1 MQIEKYKAKSVIR
14 KSSPSLFAWSE
25 VYLNPYQGCFHDCK
39 YCDGKSEGYY
49 MHNDYADRIRVKTNA
64 PDLLEQFLRKRIFL
78 PINREKTSTL
88 VDFIPMQIRGHYR
101 KQDYFNLFIGG
112 GVCDVYQPA
121 EKKIK
126 ITRKLLQIAFDY
138 SLPVFI
144 LTKNTL
150 ALRDLDLFKKINEN
164 SYACVS
170 FTITHTDEKIQK
182 IFEPRA
188 STTQERFEA
197 IKKLRQ
203 EGIHSGIYF
212 YPVLPFI
219 GDTDENM
226 TKIYHQAKSVDAE
239 FVYCWGLTLKPG
251 RSKDEFLDTIQ
262 SHFPELY
269 PKYVQLYS
277 NNDRYGNLDVNQFKI
292 MRLTRPEVKGFK
304 LGYNYGLRYCV
315 KRYLP
320 KGRIETN
327 LRAAETLNKIALLK
341 GNIIQE
347 KSDNPA
353 LVQKLYQTAK
363 FLETYQKD
371 IKKIKKEDLNKLP
384 ISGEVKPYIIDF
396 IERGS
401 FLIEELE
408 QKAYN
413 NLLKLKKNE

>member
-1 MQIEKYKAKSVIR
+1 MRIEKYKAKSVIR
-14 KSSPSLFAWSE
+14 KSSPSLFSWSE
-25 VYLNPYQGCFHDCK
+25 IYLNPYQGCFHDCK

-49 MHNDYADRIRVKTNA
+49 MHDDYADRIRVKTNA
-64 PDLLEQFLRKRIFL
+64 PKLLEQFLRKKNFL
-78 PINREKTSTL
+78 PIHRDKTSTL
-88 VDFIPMQIRGHYR
+88 VDFIPSQNRVQYQ
-101 KQDYFNLFIGG
+101 KQDSFVLFIGG

-126 ITRKLLQIAFDY
+126 ITRELLQIAYDY
-138 SLPVFI
+138 SIPVFI
-144 LTKNTL
+144 LTKNIL
-150 ALRDLDLFKKINEN
+150 VLRDLDLFKKINKD
-164 SYACVS
+164 SYACVC
-170 FTITHTDEKIQK
+170 FTITLVEEKIQK

-188 STTQERFEA
+188 STTQERFDA

-226 TKIYHQAKSVDAE
+226 KEIYHQAKSVDSE

-251 RSKDEFLDTIQ
+251 RSKREFLDTIEMY
-262 SHFPELY
+262 FPNLY

-292 MRLTRPEVKGFK
+292 LGLTWPEVKGFK
-304 LGYNYGLRYCV
+304 LGYECGLRYCA
-315 KRYLP
+315 KRYIP

-327 LRAAETLNKIALLK
+327 LRTSETLNKIAYLK

-347 KSDNPA
+347 NLAKPE
-353 LVQKLYQTAK
+353 LIRKLYQAAK

-371 IKKIKKEDLNKLP
+371 LTKIKKENLSKLP
-384 ISGEVKPYIIDF
+384 ISKEVKPYLIDF
-396 IERGS
+396 IERRRI
-401 FLIEELE
+401 LLEELE

-413 NLLKLKKNE
+413 SLLK